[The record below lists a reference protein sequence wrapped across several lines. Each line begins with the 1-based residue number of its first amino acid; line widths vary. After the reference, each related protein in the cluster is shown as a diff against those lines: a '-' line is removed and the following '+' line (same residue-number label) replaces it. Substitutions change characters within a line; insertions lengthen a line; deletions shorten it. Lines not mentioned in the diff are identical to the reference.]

1 MTKILAIGAHPDDI
15 EFGVGGLMIKES
27 EKGSQIK
34 YVICSLG
41 EAGSNGTP
49 EERKKEAEE
58 SAKMVGAEIEFLD
71 FGGDC
76 HIADT
81 PENAI
86 KIAEIL
92 RKFKPDV
99 VLAPELQRNQHPDH
113 YAVSKITHSA
123 CRLARY
129 GGLKELKALPV
140 HKISAL
146 YFYPSRA
153 EWPTKPD
160 IFIDVSDTKDK
171 WEKTMSAHKSQ
182 MKTKSYHDLVFSKF
196 IAMGASIGVKL
207 AIGLWTNDP
216 IRIDQLS
223 DLNLSS
229 RNY

>member
-113 YAVSKITHSA
+113 YAVSKI
-123 CRLARY
+123 
-129 GGLKELKALPV
+129 
-140 HKISAL
+140 
-146 YFYPSRA
+146 
-153 EWPTKPD
+153 
-160 IFIDVSDTKDK
+160 
-171 WEKTMSAHKSQ
+171 
-182 MKTKSYHDLVFSKF
+182 
-196 IAMGASIGVKL
+196 
-207 AIGLWTNDP
+207 
-216 IRIDQLS
+216 
-223 DLNLSS
+223 
-229 RNY
+229 